1 MCHFF
6 ANISE
11 WSNLAYQTIMGCKFI
26 GRFLPIFS
34 LSRLWLFVLQWVEGT
49 ERTKQLR
56 NRVARIFLGSTY
68 QNEKNIPNGRKI
80 CHKIYQHFPLYSTPS
95 GNPAQETRTKRSTM
109 KEKELNKCT

>member
-1 MCHFF
+1 
-6 ANISE
+6 
-11 WSNLAYQTIMGCKFI
+11 MGCKFI

-34 LSRLWLFVLQWVEGT
+34 LSRLWLFVLVEGT

-80 CHKIYQHFPLYSTPS
+80 CHKIYQHFPLYSTPKY
-95 GNPAQETRTKRSTM
+95 NRIRIFDMQIYHLATLPRKQEQKGVQ
-109 KEKELNKCT
+109 